1 MSAVSPN
8 TPNLPPE
15 RGRLISDCRDFT
27 LRRLRESLH
36 GMLAKIEE
44 DLLARAEA
52 ELDRDQRNLY
62 MFACGKAREN
72 WAGIEQAFIDNLSR
86 YFDARV
92 RGEPVQQAAFSA
104 PKSLDEL
111 SLVGEDELTQD
122 LAVNQITRKLREHCD
137 EDLYAVEQRLGS
149 LLGKQEPTDADNP
162 VGTEAIANALR
173 AASEEVDPGVQ
184 MRMVLLQSL
193 EQHISSELTRL
204 YQELNARLMRQ
215 NVLPGLRRGFRRA
228 PVAGGGRAH
237 PPAGGQPQAEQAP
250 MPMPD
255 FGTVSAVQGF
265 GMASMGQGFGGA
277 SMGQGFGASSVQ
289 GFGEQSMG
297 GGFDLE
303 GDVYA
308 MLAQLVQGQMA
319 AQGIQVPGAG
329 GATPLPAGAPA
340 GTTPA
345 SPFVFEALSAMQAA
359 ADFGGPPTAGAVGVP
374 VNVLRDFRTSDLGRH
389 LGQFDAITVDIVAML
404 FDLIFDDAN
413 IADPIKALVGRL
425 QIPLVK
431 VAMLDRS
438 FFSSKAHPARYLL
451 DLISQA
457 MLRWGRDVGHDD
469 PLYVK
474 LAEIVDRILRD
485 FERDMSLFEACNADL
500 EGFING
506 LEAEEAQRAEAAA
519 HLAEERE
526 QERLRRDDARR
537 AADDAM
543 DDRLRT
549 PLPAVVQNLLDGV
562 WRRLLRAL
570 AEQGGDGEVDYRQAL
585 VTADE
590 LIWSVQPKS
599 DPEERRKLVQALP
612 GLLRRLN
619 QGFDSVDTHPA
630 DKLMLLNGLFD
641 LHAQWIKPGAAPGAP
656 PPVQQ
661 WVPGE
666 GSANDQVPAPEV
678 VTEHVEQDGLEYE
691 DISLNLPAHLDIA
704 DEGRVADLKRGDWV
718 EFRQPDGEFLR
729 MRLNWVSPQRGIYL
743 FTNPNSPRAT
753 SIAPD
758 ALALQLARGDA
769 RVIDA
774 APMFERAVSQALAQP
789 REAVNS

>member
-1 MSAVSPN
+1 MSAASP
-8 TPNLPPE
+8 TPPNLSPD
-15 RGRLISDCRDFT
+15 RGRVINDCRDFT

-36 GMLAKIEE
+36 GMLSRIEE
-44 DLLARAEA
+44 DLVARAEA

-72 WAGIEQAFIDNLSR
+72 WAGIEQAFIDNLTR

-92 RGEPVQQAAFSA
+92 RGEPLKAAGGA
-104 PKSLDEL
+104 LPKSLDEL
-111 SLVGEDELTQD
+111 SLVDEDDLTQD
-122 LAVNQITRKLREHCD
+122 IAVSEITRKLKEHCD
-137 EDLYAVEQRLGS
+137 EDLYGVEQRLGS
-149 LLGKQEPTDADNP
+149 LLGKQDPTDADNP
-162 VGTEAIANALR
+162 VGTEAVANALR
-173 AASEEVDPGVQ
+173 AACEEVDPGVQ
-184 MRMVLLQSL
+184 MRLVLLQSL
-193 EQHISSELTRL
+193 EQHISGELSRL
-204 YQELNARLMRQ
+204 YQELNGRLVRQ

-228 PVAGGGRAH
+228 PSAAARPRDASVAPGGVERRGL
-237 PPAGGQPQAEQAP
+237 PQA
-250 MPMPD
+250 D

-265 GMASMGQGFGGA
+265 GTG
-277 SMGQGFGASSVQ
+277 SVHQ
-289 GFGEQSMG
+289 GFGETSYAG
-297 GGFDLE
+297 VEGD

-308 MLAQLVQGQMA
+308 MLAQLVQGQLA
-319 AQGIQVPGAG
+319 AQGLPPTAGVGAL
-329 GATPLPAGAPA
+329 A
-340 GTTPA
+340 PA
-345 SPFVFEALSAMQAA
+345 SPFVFEALTALQAEADHAPAMPAI
-359 ADFGGPPTAGAVGVP
+359 GVP
-374 VNVLRDFRTSDLGRH
+374 ANLLRDFRTSDLGRH

-438 FFSSKAHPARYLL
+438 FFSSKAHPARRLL

-500 EGFING
+500 EAFIAQ
-506 LEAEEAQRAEAAA
+506 LEAEESQRAESAAR
-519 HLAEERE
+519 LAEERE

-537 AADDAM
+537 AADDAL

-549 PLPAVVQNLLDGV
+549 PLPAVVQNLLDGI
-562 WRRLLRAL
+562 WRRLLRTL
-570 AEQGGDGEVDYRQAL
+570 AERGDETAVDYRQAL

-619 QGFDSVDTHPA
+619 QGFDSAEAHPA
-630 DKLMLLNGLFD
+630 DKLLMLNGLFD
-641 LHAQWIKPGAAPGAP
+641 LHAQWIKPGAAPAAP
-656 PPVQQ
+656 PPVRQ

-666 GSANDQVPAPEV
+666 GSANDAVPAPEV
-678 VTEHVEQDGLEYE
+678 VTEHVEQDGLEFE
-691 DISLNLPAHLDIA
+691 DISLNLPAHLDLA
-704 DEGRVADLKRGDWV
+704 ESDRVADLKRGDWV
-718 EFRQPDGEFLR
+718 EFRQPDGQFVR

-743 FTNPNSPRAT
+743 FTNPNSARAT

-758 ALALQLARGDA
+758 ALALQLARGEA
-769 RVIDA
+769 RVVED

-789 REAVNS
+789 REPVAG